1 METEI
6 VKTQEDNNKI
16 YIQMSKTSIDT
27 FINNNDYQKAF
38 VLLVMVLEK
47 LDNDE
52 KVEFIDYYSKNL
64 YKSIRGISHVDVR
77 HVLL

>member
-27 FINNNDYQKAF
+27 FINNNDYQILKN
-38 VLLVMVLEK
+38 EK
-47 LDNDE
+47 D
-52 KVEFIDYYSKNL
+52 
-64 YKSIRGISHVDVR
+64 
-77 HVLL
+77 